1 MSSDA
6 RRADQRSSGCD
17 IPKGQGHLFIMTNNK
32 VPAAGRQAHL
42 KTSGVFKSHQREE
55 VSGLWHLETRGSRFL
70 SHGSPLGA
78 GDKAKP
84 CAEPAFLSGGG
95 GGTPGAPVRPTT
107 EEPAPGPAPTRA
119 TAASYLIHTL
129 MVGLPQAWVAPG
141 SGQMETTALSLGES
155 QQLCDGGHSLEL
167 PQSSQASRDQSR

>member
-1 MSSDA
+1 MGGETQRAGSGRAGQLAMSSDT

-84 CAEPAFLSGGG
+84 CAEPAFLSGGESPRRARETHHG
-95 GGTPGAPVRPTT
+95 GARSWASHDPCHSSLLPHPYSHGGTAPGMGGPRVRPDGNHSAVSGGK
-107 EEPAPGPAPTRA
+107 PA
-119 TAASYLIHTL
+119 
-129 MVGLPQAWVAPG
+129 
-141 SGQMETTALSLGES
+141 AL
-155 QQLCDGGHSLEL
+155 
-167 PQSSQASRDQSR
+167 